1 MSLQDA
7 KARHRQIMSEI
18 AKLGF
23 CLPGSLVERTT
34 RCGNPNCR
42 CHADPAKR
50 HGPYPSWTRSEA
62 GKTVTRTL
70 SAEQAERYKPLF
82 ANSRRLKELVGE
94 LEALSVLVVNE
105 AEGWASRPTARGHV
119 GDAPENMS
127 TTRRFRQ

>member
-1 MSLQDA
+1 MSLQEA

-34 RCGNPNCR
+34 RCGNPSCR
-42 CHADPAKR
+42 CHTDPTKR

-70 SAEQAERYKPLF
+70 GTEQGERYKPLF
-82 ANSRRLKELVGE
+82 ANTRRLKELVGE

-105 AEGWASRPTARGHV
+105 AEGWAQPRARGHV
-119 GDAPENMS
+119 VDTPENMS
-127 TTRRFRQ
+127 TMRATGQ